1 MDLKQKIQEIE
12 YEYWLD
18 KREFGK
24 VMIIASLSILVVS
37 IHAIYTVNDAVDQ
50 ASNSSERMETTAV
63 LVNSDSFQNSME
75 NFADT
80 GATIGG
86 EPVSEVVSDLQYAS
100 ESVEEM
106 NQMSEE
112 LENARTTYQWTVLL
126 GILGLVAGITAIY
139 I

>member
-1 MDLKQKIQEIE
+1 MGLKQKLQDIE
-12 YEYWLD
+12 YGYWLD

-37 IHAIYTVNDAVDQ
+37 IHAIYTVNAAVEQ

-63 LVNSDSFQNSME
+63 LVSSDAFQNSME

-86 EPVSEVVSDLQYAS
+86 EPVSEVVSDLQYAA
-100 ESVEEM
+100 ESV
-106 NQMSEE
+106 NQMEELSNE

-126 GILGLVAGITAIY
+126 GILGMVAGITAIY

>member
-1 MDLKQKIQEIE
+1 MDLKQKIQDIE
-12 YEYWLD
+12 YSYWLD

-37 IHAIYTVNDAVDQ
+37 IHAIYTVNGAVEQ

-63 LVNSDSFQNSME
+63 LVSSDSFQSSME
-75 NFADT
+75 SLGGT
-80 GATIGG
+80 GTTIDGR
-86 EPVSEVVSDLQYAS
+86 SIDEVVSDLQYAS
-100 ESVEEM
+100 ESV
-106 NQMSEE
+106 NQMEDLSNE
-112 LENARTTYQWTVLL
+112 LERARTTYQWTVLL

>member
-1 MDLKQKIQEIE
+1 MDLKQKIREIE
-12 YEYWLD
+12 YQYWLD
-18 KREFGK
+18 KTEFGK
-24 VMIIASLSILVVS
+24 VLIIASLSILVVS
-37 IHAIYTVNDAVDQ
+37 IHAIYTVNNAVEQ
-50 ASNSSERMETTAV
+50 ASESNERMQSTAV
-63 LVNSDSFQNSME
+63 LVGSDSFQNSME

-100 ESVEEM
+100 ESVQQVE
-106 NQMSEE
+106 QLSED
-112 LENARTTYQWTVLL
+112 LEQARTTYQWTVLL

>member
-1 MDLKQKIQEIE
+1 MDLKQKIREIE
-12 YEYWLD
+12 YQYWLD
-18 KREFGK
+18 KTEFGK
-24 VMIIASLSILVVS
+24 VLIIASLSILVVS
-37 IHAIYTVNDAVDQ
+37 IHAIYTVNNAVEQ
-50 ASNSSERMETTAV
+50 ASESNERMQSTAV
-63 LVNSDSFQNSME
+63 LVGSDAFQNSME

-100 ESVEEM
+100 ESVQQVE
-106 NQMSEE
+106 QLSED
-112 LENARTTYQWTVLL
+112 LEQARTTYQWTVLL

>member
-1 MDLKQKIQEIE
+1 VDLKQKIREIE
-12 YEYWLD
+12 YQYWLD
-18 KREFGK
+18 KTEFGK
-24 VMIIASLSILVVS
+24 VLIIASLSILVVS
-37 IHAIYTVNDAVDQ
+37 IHAIYTVNNAVEQ
-50 ASNSSERMETTAV
+50 ASESNERMQSTAV
-63 LVNSDSFQNSME
+63 LVGSDAFQNSME

-100 ESVEEM
+100 ESVQQVEKL
-106 NQMSEE
+106 SED
-112 LENARTTYQWTVLL
+112 LEQARTTYQWTVLL

>member
-1 MDLKQKIQEIE
+1 MDLKQKIQDIE
-12 YEYWLD
+12 YSYWLD

-37 IHAIYTVNDAVDQ
+37 IHAIYTVNGAVEQ
-50 ASNSSERMETTAV
+50 ASNSSERMESTAV
-63 LVNSDSFQNSME
+63 LVSSDSFQNSME

-86 EPVSEVVSDLQYAS
+86 EPISEVVSDLQYAS
-100 ESVEEM
+100 ESVQQV
-106 NQMSEE
+106 NE
-112 LENARTTYQWTVLL
+112 LSQDLEQARTTYQWTVLL

>member
-1 MDLKQKIQEIE
+1 MDLKQKIREIE
-12 YEYWLD
+12 YQYWLD
-18 KREFGK
+18 KTEFGK
-24 VMIIASLSILVVS
+24 VLIIASLSILVVS
-37 IHAIYTVNDAVDQ
+37 IHAIYTVNNAVEH
-50 ASNSSERMETTAV
+50 ASDSNERMQNTAM
-63 LVNSDSFQNSME
+63 LVGSDAFQNSME

-100 ESVEEM
+100 ESVQQVE
-106 NQMSEE
+106 QLSED
-112 LENARTTYQWTVLL
+112 LEQARTTYQWTVLL

>member
-1 MDLKQKIQEIE
+1 MDLKQKIREIE
-12 YEYWLD
+12 YQYWLD
-18 KREFGK
+18 KTEFGK
-24 VMIIASLSILVVS
+24 VLIIASLSILVVS
-37 IHAIYTVNDAVDQ
+37 IHAIYTVNDAVER
-50 ASNSSERMETTAV
+50 ASESNERMQSTAV
-63 LVNSDSFQNSME
+63 LVGSDAFQNSME

-100 ESVEEM
+100 ESVQQVE
-106 NQMSEE
+106 QLSED
-112 LENARTTYQWTVLL
+112 LEQARTTYQWTVLL

>member
-1 MDLKQKIQEIE
+1 VDLKQKIREIE
-12 YEYWLD
+12 YQYWLD
-18 KREFGK
+18 KTEFGK
-24 VMIIASLSILVVS
+24 VLIIASLSILVVS
-37 IHAIYTVNDAVDQ
+37 IHAIYTVNNAVEQ
-50 ASNSSERMETTAV
+50 ASESNERMQSTAV
-63 LVNSDSFQNSME
+63 LVGSDAFQNSME

-100 ESVEEM
+100 ESVQQVE
-106 NQMSEE
+106 QLSED
-112 LENARTTYQWTVLL
+112 LEQARTTYQWTVLL